1 MAPLTS
7 PASTLTG
14 RLLSMRN
21 PDGGWPYYSG
31 KASRLEPTC
40 WALLALQAAGEQVS
54 LAVLQQWPRREGW
67 FVDKSSDEVNVA
79 FNGLAAL
86 TLAALSAP
94 PEMSGPL
101 VSALVASK
109 GARIDASRIN
119 RQDNS
124 LQGWSW
130 TTGTFSWIEPTA
142 WGMLGLKRL
151 TRPPRDTEVSARLD
165 EAERLLADRVCREGG
180 WNHGNS
186 NMLGTELSPYQ
197 STSALGLLALGDRRE
212 TAPATR
218 TLRYLEQSR
227 MSERSAL
234 SLGLTRIALGI
245 FGRPADD
252 VAEALEADGA
262 RTGFLGNAHAAAVAV
277 YAQVAAP
284 RGFAEFRV

>member
-1 MAPLTS
+1 MTAL
-7 PASTLTG
+7 LE
-14 RLLSMRN
+14 RLRAIRN
-21 PDGGWPYYSG
+21 PDGGWPYYPG
-31 KASRLEPTC
+31 KTSRLEPTC
-40 WALLALQAAGEQVS
+40 WALLALQAAGEKVS
-54 LAVLQQWPRREGW
+54 LDVLRQWPRREGW
-67 FVDKSSDEVNVA
+67 FVDRSSDAVNVA

-86 TLAALSAP
+86 TLAALTSP
-94 PEMSGPL
+94 PEFAGPL

-130 TTGTFSWIEPTA
+130 TLGTFSWVEPTA

-151 TRPPRDTEVSARLD
+151 TRQPRGPEVSGRLD

-197 STSALGLLALGDRRE
+197 SASALGLLALGDRRE
-212 TAPATR
+212 TEPATR

-227 MSERSAL
+227 LSERSAI
-234 SLGLTRIALGI
+234 SLGLTRMALGI

-252 VAEALEADGA
+252 VAEALEAEGA
-262 RTGFLGNAHAAAVAV
+262 RTGFLGNAHATAIAV
-277 YAQVAAP
+277 YALAAAP

>member
-1 MAPLTS
+1 MSSLLP
-7 PASTLTG
+7 
-14 RLLSMRN
+14 RLLELRN
-21 PDGGWPYYSG
+21 LDGGWPYYAG
-31 KASRLEPTC
+31 KTSRLESTC

-54 LAVLQQWPRREGW
+54 LDVLQQWPRREGW
-67 FVDKSSDEVNVA
+67 FVDKSSDAVNVA

-109 GARIDASRIN
+109 GARIDESRIN

-151 TRPPRDTEVSARLD
+151 TRPPRDPEVSGRLD

-197 STSALGLLALGDRRE
+197 STSALGLLALGDRRDTE
-212 TAPATR
+212 PAAR
-218 TLRYLEQSR
+218 TLRYLEKSR
-227 MSERSAL
+227 MSERSAI

-252 VAEALEADGA
+252 VAEVLEAEGV
-262 RTGFLGNAHAAAVAV
+262 RTGFLGNAHAISLAV
-277 YAQVAAP
+277 YALAAAP
-284 RGFAEFRV
+284 GGFAAFRI

>member
-1 MAPLTS
+1 MAS
-7 PASTLTG
+7 
-14 RLLSMRN
+14 LLSRLIELRN
-21 PDGGWPYYSG
+21 SDGGWPYYAG
-31 KASRLEPTC
+31 KTSRLEPTC

-54 LAVLQQWPRREGW
+54 LDVLQQWPRREGW
-67 FVDKSSDEVNVA
+67 FVDKSSDAVNVA

-86 TLAALSAP
+86 TLAALGAP
-94 PEMSGPL
+94 PAFSGPL
-101 VSALVASK
+101 ARALMASK

-130 TTGTFSWIEPTA
+130 TAGTFSWVEPTA

-151 TRPPRDTEVSARLD
+151 TRPPRDPDVAGRLD

-186 NMLGTELSPYQ
+186 NMLGTELAPYQ

-212 TAPATR
+212 TKPATR

-227 MSERSAL
+227 MSERSAI

-262 RTGFLGNAHAAAVAV
+262 RTGSLGNAHAMAVAV
-277 YAQVAAP
+277 YAQVAAA
-284 RGFAEFRV
+284 RGFAAFRV

>member
-7 PASTLTG
+7 LASTLTG

-21 PDGGWPYYSG
+21 PDGGWPYYSR
-31 KASRLEPTC
+31 KTSRLEPTC
-40 WALLALQAAGEQVS
+40 WALLAQQAAGENVS
-54 LAVLQQWPRREGW
+54 LDVLRQWPRREGW
-67 FVDKSSDEVNVA
+67 FVDRSSDAVNVA

-86 TLAALSAP
+86 TLAALRST
-94 PEMSGPL
+94 PEFSGPL
-101 VSALVASK
+101 LSALVASK

-130 TTGTFSWIEPTA
+130 TSGTFSWIEPTA

-151 TRPPRDTEVSARLD
+151 TRPPRGPEVSGRLD
-165 EAERLLADRVCREGG
+165 EAERLLFDRVCRQGG

-186 NMLGTELSPYQ
+186 NMLGTELPPYQ
-197 STSALGLLALGDRRE
+197 STSALGLLALGDRRDSE
-212 TAPATR
+212 PAMR
-218 TLRYLEQSR
+218 TLRYLERNR
-227 MSERSAL
+227 MSERSAI

-252 VAEALEADGA
+252 VSAILEAEGA
-262 RTGFLGNAHAAAVAV
+262 RTGFLGNAHATAVAV
-277 YAQVAAP
+277 YALAAAP
-284 RGFAEFRV
+284 GGFAAFRI